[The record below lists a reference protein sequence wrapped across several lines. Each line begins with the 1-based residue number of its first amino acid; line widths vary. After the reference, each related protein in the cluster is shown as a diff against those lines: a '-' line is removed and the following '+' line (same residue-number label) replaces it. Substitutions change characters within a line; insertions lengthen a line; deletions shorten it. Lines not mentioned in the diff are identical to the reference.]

1 MHRDYFNKY
10 INRFLG
16 YIELFDG
23 LSADKII
30 AQQSILFRPREF
42 VHGMVSPLMA
52 EIGYR
57 WEIGRLMVA
66 QEHFASNI
74 LRNLLG
80 SIMRIHTKSSS
91 HLVDDRRL
99 VFATPPSQ
107 PHEFR
112 ILSAAINV
120 CFGGIGS
127 IYLSSKAPYEGLLEI
142 PKRTKIIGFILSLIP
157 TETTPSDWL
166 IKHLEFRQ
174 SLPVSIPIM
183 VGGRLYPAK
192 REAP

>member
-57 WEIGRLMVA
+57 
-66 QEHFASNI
+66 
-74 LRNLLG
+74 
-80 SIMRIHTKSSS
+80 
-91 HLVDDRRL
+91 
-99 VFATPPSQ
+99 
-107 PHEFR
+107 
-112 ILSAAINV
+112 
-120 CFGGIGS
+120 
-127 IYLSSKAPYEGLLEI
+127 
-142 PKRTKIIGFILSLIP
+142 
-157 TETTPSDWL
+157 
-166 IKHLEFRQ
+166 
-174 SLPVSIPIM
+174 
-183 VGGRLYPAK
+183 
-192 REAP
+192 